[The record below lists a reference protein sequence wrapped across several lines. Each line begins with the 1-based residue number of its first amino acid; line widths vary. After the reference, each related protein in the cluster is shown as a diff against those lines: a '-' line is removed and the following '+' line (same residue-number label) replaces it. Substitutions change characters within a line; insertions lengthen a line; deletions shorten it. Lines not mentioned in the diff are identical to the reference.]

1 MPNTSTCAA
10 TLCTAALAGTILF
23 TTAAHAQFG
32 VRQTPRPTN
41 PTPPTP
47 AMQPAPPAPPIVQ
60 PPPPANPPRRIIRS
74 GGMNIDLINRPARN
88 GVPVTWNIPPR
99 AIHPRPPII
108 CPPPVWPCPPTW
120 RPPSCDVPIQPLPVN
135 VGSGISIGGSWQD
148 DRWNIG
154 FQIGSGGAYHTRW
167 RRNTCVAVPIWNWCN
182 FFGTPWIGWGQSTW
196 SQNVQWGSQPSFG
209 YAQGNGQYDPRLT
222 MYADQ
227 LPVNTQPAPMSPL
240 DDPDLTPLDRARF
253 LMSTSTSNT
262 PNAAAAVTQLRLHL
276 RASPDDT
283 RAQRWLAVALL
294 EDRRI
299 DDAQAMMRMAYRTDP
314 ALGTEPML
322 PREMGFGR
330 DRWRS
335 LVTRASTAAN
345 ATNTASG
352 WLLLATLMQAEER
365 QTLAKQMIERARNA
379 GLESDIAGGFN

>member
-1 MPNTSTCAA
+1 MPNASTSAA

-23 TTAAHAQFG
+23 TSAAHAQFG
-32 VRQTPRPTN
+32 VRQT
-41 PTPPTP
+41 TPPTP
-47 AMQPAPPAPPIVQ
+47 AILPAPPAPPIIQ

-88 GVPVTWNIPPR
+88 GVPITWNIPPR

-120 RPPSCDVPIQPLPVN
+120 GPPSCDVPIQPLPITHPGT

-148 DRWNIG
+148 DRWNVG
-154 FQIGSGGAYHTRW
+154 FHVGSGGAFHTRW
-167 RRNTCVAVPIWNWCN
+167 RRDTCIAIPVWNWCH
-182 FFGTPWIGWGQSTW
+182 FFGNPWIGWGRSGWGRTITW
-196 SQNVQWGSQPSFG
+196 GDQPSFG
-209 YAQGNGQYDPRLT
+209 YAQGTGEYDPRLS
-222 MYADQ
+222 MNPANM
-227 LPVNTQPAPMSPL
+227 PVNTQADIAPAQE
-240 DDPDLTPLDRARF
+240 LTPFEKAQQ
-253 LMSTSTSNT
+253 LMAADSPTGAA
-262 PNAAAAVTQLRLHL
+262 NAIVQLRLHL
-276 RASPDDT
+276 RTSPDDT
-283 RAQRWLAVALL
+283 RVQRWLAVALL